1 MRPLKRNT
9 KKIDPTSLVLPVG
22 RNGWVAGLKWVPE
35 ADAGTKSRFRFIK
48 AYPGTHRV
56 ALGKKGKRNIGYGC
70 PGRLYQ
76 RRTLYSLAAAF
87 LLHEGDNSYGIYQ
100 IDDARWLFL
109 ATLKGQPSVM
119 SDVVGTMN
127 DVQSALTRFLS
138 FNDTPAEGWKVAASS
153 ETATNWQIL
162 TQRLNRQQLRQARLV
177 RLTSPYK
184 FIIAASL
191 LAGAVA
197 SGGYWQ
203 HQKELATQ
211 QAAALAALKAEQ
223 VKARQQE
230 QGQRLPHPW
239 AKAWPTSYFLSK
251 CYFTRQP
258 LPVSVTG
265 WILNAGECVSDGMR
279 LRYDARPGST
289 AADFDRRVREI
300 FGQTASFKFLEGAK
314 SGDVFIPFI
323 IDSDPIPWR
332 DEPVPMA
339 RVQLMRFV
347 SHFQR
352 RNIDVPLSEVVPPA
366 RAPGDSPDEPVQ
378 DWHEYTFT
386 INSRLA
392 PEWLLTDFD
401 ETGIRLHSIAFTL
414 SAEGQFDYKIQG
426 HLYAQK

>member
-1 MRPLKRNT
+1 MKPLKRNT
-9 KKIDPTSLVLPVG
+9 KNIEPASLVLPVG

-35 ADAGTKSRFRFIK
+35 TDAGTKSRFRFIK
-48 AYPGTHRV
+48 TYPGTHRV
-56 ALGKKGKRNIGYGC
+56 TLGKKGKRNIGYGR
-70 PGRLYQ
+70 PGRLHQ
-76 RRTLYSLAAAF
+76 RRALYSLAAAF
-87 LLHEGDNSYGIYQ
+87 LQREGDNSYGVYQ

-109 ATLKGQPSVM
+109 ATLNGQPSVM
-119 SDVVGTMN
+119 GDVVGTLN

-138 FNDTPAEGWKVAASS
+138 FNDAPTEGWKVAVLPES
-153 ETATNWQIL
+153 ATSWQVL
-162 TQRLNRQQLRQARLV
+162 TQHLSRQQLRQTQLI

-184 FIIAASL
+184 RVVAALL
-191 LAGAVA
+191 LAAAGV
-197 SGGYWQ
+197 GGWYWQ
-203 HQKELATQ
+203 QETEQAAQ

-223 VKARQQE
+223 AKARQKD
-230 QGQRLPHPW
+230 QGQTLPHPW

-258 LPVSVTG
+258 LPVSITG

-289 AADFDRRVREI
+289 AADFDRRANEI
-300 FGQTASFKFLEGAK
+300 FGQTASFKLLEGAK

-339 RVQLMRFV
+339 RIQLMRFV

-366 RAPGDSPDEPVQ
+366 RAPGDSSDEPVQ
-378 DWHEYTFT
+378 DWHEYSFT

-401 ETGIRLHSIAFTL
+401 ETGVRLHSIAFTL